1 MPPSGLDSHH
11 AGCRIFGDRFLAER
25 LLKTSQGVDTY
36 YGADRLHASPVI
48 IKVLSASSVSA
59 SVQLRLEHEA
69 KVLADIHSSSLSPL
83 LYFGR
88 DADLL
93 YLVMPYIPGVTLQSR
108 LRQGALSV
116 REAVTVGCRI
126 VAALGEAHDHGVLHQ
141 DVKPANLIVD
151 ETGTIERVTLIDF
164 GFARSRYLST
174 SIREQPVGTIQ
185 YMAPEQA
192 GLLNQGVSERSDLYS
207 AGIVLYETL
216 AGRPP
221 FEAATVGDLLR
232 MHVTAKPQHLRS
244 LGVPVPRALD
254 AVVQRLLRKDPR
266 DRYQSAEAVLAD
278 LSEIGDALD
287 RGVADP
293 AIVVGQRDQRR
304 SLTEPAFIG
313 RVKELST
320 LAARMDAA
328 TTGEGGLILLEA
340 QSGGGKT
347 WVLDEL
353 GQRCQRQAM
362 WVLRGQGL
370 DQSAQRPFQMLVGA
384 VADLVMAARSQPA
397 LAADI
402 QERLGIHREALC
414 AALPE
419 LAELLSPESSQ
430 RLGPEAFGETRT
442 LQALTA
448 LLNSIG
454 SPERPVLLLLDDGQW
469 ADELTLKLLGHWQS
483 QISPARPE
491 PAGTGSFPRNGG
503 EQAPLHVLIVVA
515 FRSEEVPEGHPLRA
529 CRALQH
535 IVLDPFG
542 RDDVRDL
549 VESMAGVVPGQVID
563 VVSELSEGSP
573 FMASAVLRGLVE
585 SGALLATPAGWV
597 IEPTALADLQSSRR
611 AATFLARRLDLLP
624 MDVRVLLSIGAV
636 LGKEFDID
644 LAASLAQ
651 QTPVQA
657 VAAMEEARRRHI
669 IWSRAQCT
677 RCIFVHDK
685 LRETLLQRLSG
696 DHRRELH
703 RLAAQRLAVEHP
715 DRIFD
720 LAYHFDAAGEFE
732 RALPYALCAAE
743 QARAQHALEI
753 AEQQYRIAA
762 RGIGGAED
770 DIRHRIAEGLGD
782 VLTLRGSY
790 GEAQQQFNT
799 ARASAKGQVAQAQIE
814 GKLGDLAF
822 RRGDV
827 KMAAEAVERALRLV
841 GKHVPRSSIMFGIR
855 LFWEVLVQAVH
866 TALPGLCL
874 ARRQAMSPEELLA
887 TRLYSRLAY
896 IYWFQ
901 RGKVPCGWAHLREM
915 NVAERYPPSLELA
928 QAYSEHAP
936 VMTMLPWYSRGIAY
950 AQKSLAIRTEC
961 GDVWGQGQSLHFY
974 GVVLYAASR
983 FSECIEKC
991 QEAMRVLE
999 RTGDQ
1004 WEVNTAAWHIAF
1016 CRYRVGDLRG
1026 AVDLAR
1032 RVHTKALE
1040 IGDHQ
1045 AAGIA
1050 LGAWAKAS
1058 GGTVPRLLIE
1068 AELQRDSE
1076 DVHTKSE
1083 VWQAE
1088 AIRLINDG
1096 SPGEAAM
1103 VLENAHRVVAKAGLR
1118 QEYVA
1123 PILPWYATALRQQA
1137 EHVPV
1142 WAPEDRRRILARAR
1156 RAGRQAVRL
1165 ARHYR
1170 NNLPHALREHALV
1183 AAMCGDPQKA
1193 RRFLDEALAVAQQ
1206 QGSRYEH
1213 AQTLLAR
1220 GRVGGPL
1227 GWPDAAEDVTQ
1238 ARRLLHSLE
1247 VSRDEA
1253 DFSERPRS
1261 AGTETLSLI
1270 DRFGTV
1276 LEAGRKIASSLST
1289 ETVLAAVR
1297 DGALRLLRGEQCV
1310 VLTVADDGTIGE
1322 YSARATKGDYSRT
1335 LVQQALTAGRPVSVV
1350 EGGLQT
1356 ATESLILPNI
1366 RSAMCAPVFVRGRPQ
1381 ICFYIT
1387 HRQVD
1392 GLFGEEEERLAEY
1405 IATLAGAALENAEGF
1420 ADLRAAQEQ
1429 LRFQKTLLE
1438 CQSEATVDGL
1448 LLVSSEGRILSYNH
1462 CFADMWGIP
1471 AEALTARSDAAALR
1485 SVVSKLVNPD
1495 QFVAKVSYLYEHP
1508 DQESR
1513 DEIMLKD
1520 GRTFDRSTTP
1530 VKSADGVYY
1539 GRLWHFRDI
1548 TERKRGEVALRV
1560 SQARLAGI
1568 IEAAMDAII
1577 TVDDRQTILLF
1588 NAAAESMFRCKA
1600 ARVIGAPLRRFI
1612 PDLLPT
1618 NEQEKVGTGGAS
1630 TSGLGSSRGVRADGE
1645 EFPIEA
1651 SISDVQVGG
1660 ERLHTII
1667 LRDITDRK
1675 RAEEELREINDTLSA
1690 LVQASPAAINVLDP
1704 QGHVQLWN
1712 PAAERIFGWRAED
1725 LLGRPLPGLPSG
1737 SDEEQQIFRRVLN
1750 NEAFSGVEVI
1760 RQTCDGGLLD
1770 MTLSAA
1776 PLRDASG
1783 QICGVMSVLVDI
1795 SQRKQAE
1802 QALRE
1807 AHDELELRV
1816 ADRTKELFESNIL
1829 LWQEVIE
1836 RQRMEN
1842 ELRARAGRQSAIAL
1856 LSQRARGCTDLGNF
1870 FKEVTVLVAAT
1881 LSVDYCKILEL
1892 LPDGKRL
1899 LLREGVGWRDGCVGR
1914 AVVNRGLESQAGYT
1928 LQSKEPVVVEDLRTE
1943 TRFSGPPLLHE
1954 HEVVSGMS
1962 VIIPGERE
1970 PFGVFGVHTRHRRT
1984 FSPDDI
1990 QFLQVIANLLATTII
2005 GVANEQ
2011 GSAVHHAVSMVLTES
2026 RSLKEGAARLLE
2038 AICLHLEWEVGILW
2052 QTDQD
2057 AQVLR
2062 SHTVWHSSSEKAAA
2076 FTMTRQ
2082 ELTLSPGAGL
2092 AGSVWAA
2099 AQPSW
2104 VSDAC
2109 GAGSPGTTDATFPGA
2124 FALPILNGHRVS
2136 WVMEFFNERMRRPDD
2151 GFFRTMVTIA
2161 SQIGLFF
2168 ERIRAEEALRESEER
2183 YRTVVETAADAVITV
2198 SESGTIVFANRAAEH
2213 IFGYGKADL
2222 LGQPLTVLMP
2232 ELIPSAHETGLAHYS
2247 TCGRGHRAGETVHV
2261 HGRHVTGKKIPL
2273 ELDFWEFTQQGK
2285 RYFSSLVRDITER
2298 MQAAEIRTR
2307 LLDQVISAQEEE
2319 RGRIAR
2325 ELHDGAG
2332 QSLMALLVG
2341 LHAIETASGTHAAQD
2356 LARTYRAIAAQA
2368 LDEVRRLAVGLR
2380 PSVLD
2385 DLGLAPAIDRY
2396 VTQYTQAYGIP
2407 VDVHITGLED
2417 ARLPSTVETT
2427 LYRIIQE
2434 ALTNVAKHAGASIIS
2449 VVIERQSTSVHA
2461 IIEDDGC
2468 GFDVHTAL
2476 HVPGAAKH
2484 FGLHSM
2490 RERATLLS
2498 GTIAIEST
2506 PSGGGTTVY
2515 VTIPLQEKPERPLPL
2530 F

>member
-1 MPPSGLDSHH
+1 MPSQGLDSHL
-11 AGCRIFGDRFLAER
+11 AGQRIFGDRFLAER

-36 YGADRLHASPVI
+36 YGADRIDASPVI
-48 IKVLSASSVSA
+48 IKALSASSVSA

-69 KVLADIHSSSLSPL
+69 KVLADIHSPSLSPL

-88 DADLL
+88 EADLL
-93 YLVMPYIPGVTLQSR
+93 YLVMPYVPGVTLQSR
-108 LRQGALSV
+108 LGHGGVSV
-116 REAVTVGCRI
+116 REAVTIGCH
-126 VAALGEAHDHGVLHQ
+126 VLAALREAHDHGVLHQ

-151 ETGTIERVTLIDF
+151 ETGPVRRVTLIDF

-207 AGIVLYETL
+207 VGIVLYESL

-221 FEAATVGDLLR
+221 FQADTVGDLLR
-232 MHVTAKPQHLRS
+232 MHVTAKPQSLRS
-244 LGVPVPRALD
+244 LGLPVSRALD

-278 LSEIGDALD
+278 VSEIGEALD
-287 RGVADP
+287 RGVSDP

-304 SLTEPAFIG
+304 TLTEPAFIG
-313 RVKELST
+313 RVKELTT
-320 LAARMDAA
+320 LAARMDGAKG
-328 TTGEGGLILLEA
+328 GEGGLILLEA

-419 LAELLSPESSQ
+419 LTELLSPESSQ

-448 LLNSIG
+448 LMNSLG

-469 ADELTLKLLGHWQS
+469 ADELTLKLLAHWHAHRES
-483 QISPARPE
+483 A
-491 PAGTGSFPRNGG
+491 AN
-503 EQAPLHVLIVVA
+503 APLYVLLVVA
-515 FRSEEVPEGHPLRA
+515 FRSEEVPAGHPLRT
-529 CRALQH
+529 CHALQH
-535 IVLDPFG
+535 LVLDPFG
-542 RDDVRDL
+542 RDDVSDL
-549 VESMAGVVPGQVID
+549 VESMAGVVPGEVID

-585 SGALLATPAGWV
+585 SGALLAKPSGWV
-597 IEPTALADLQSSRR
+597 IEPMALADLQSSRR

-624 MDVRVLLSIGAV
+624 VDARALLSIGAV

-644 LAASLAQ
+644 FAASLAQ
-651 QTPVQA
+651 QAPVQA

-685 LRETLLQRLSG
+685 LRETLLERLSSEQ
-696 DHRRELH
+696 RRELH
-703 RLAAQRLAVEHP
+703 RLAAQRLAVEHS
-715 DRIFD
+715 DRIFE

-732 RALPYALCAAE
+732 RALPYALRAAE

-753 AEQQYRIAA
+753 AEQQYRIAV
-762 RGIGGAED
+762 RGMAGAKES
-770 DIRHRIAEGLGD
+770 IQHRIAEGLGD

-790 GEAQQQFNT
+790 AEAEQQFNA
-799 ARASAKGQVAQAQIE
+799 ARVYAKGKVARAQIE
-814 GKLGDLAF
+814 GKLGDVAF

-827 KMAAEAVERALRLV
+827 KMAAEAVERAVRLV
-841 GKHVPRSSIMFGIR
+841 GKHVPSSSFVFGI
-855 LFWEVLVQAVH
+855 LLCWEVMIQAAHTLV
-866 TALPGLCL
+866 PGLCL
-874 ARRQAMSPEELLA
+874 ARKHTMSPEELLA

-901 RGKVPCGWAHLREM
+901 RGRVPCGWAHLREM
-915 NVAERYPPSLELA
+915 NVAERYAPSLELA

-936 VMTMLPWYSRGIAY
+936 VTSMLPWYSRGIAY
-950 AQKSLAIRTEC
+950 AQKSLAIRTHF

-974 GVVLYAASR
+974 GVVLYASSR
-983 FSECIEKC
+983 YIECIEKC
-991 QEAMRVLE
+991 QEAMQVLE

-1004 WEVNTAAWHIAF
+1004 WEVNTAAWHIAY
-1016 CRYRVGDLRG
+1016 CRYRIGDLRG

-1032 RVHTKALE
+1032 RVHAKALE

-1058 GGTVPRLLIE
+1058 GGTVPRPLIE

-1076 DVHTKSE
+1076 DVHTKAE

-1088 AIRLINDG
+1088 AIRLLNEG
-1096 SPGEAAM
+1096 SPADAAV
-1103 VLENAHRVVAKAGLR
+1103 VLDKAHRVVAKAGLR

-1123 PILPWYATALRQQA
+1123 PILPWYATALRQHA
-1137 EHVPV
+1137 EQVPV
-1142 WAPEDRRRILARAR
+1142 WAPDERRLILARAR
-1156 RAGRQAVRL
+1156 RVARQAIRM
-1165 ARHYR
+1165 ARYYR
-1170 NNLPHALREHALV
+1170 NNLPHALREKGLI
-1183 AAMCGDPQKA
+1183 AAMCGDARSA
-1193 RRFLDEALAVAQQ
+1193 RRCFDEALDVAQQ
-1206 QGSRYEH
+1206 QGGRHEH

-1227 GWPDAAEDVTQ
+1227 GWPEAAEDVAQ
-1238 ARRLLHSLE
+1238 ARRLLTACEE
-1247 VSRDEA
+1247 VRDEA
-1253 DFSERPRS
+1253 EPSQKIPS
-1261 AGTETLSLI
+1261 AGPETLSLI

-1276 LEAGRKIASSLST
+1276 LEAGRRIASSLST

-1310 VLTVADDGTIGE
+1310 ILTVAENGVTAEHSDAGGMGK
-1322 YSARATKGDYSRT
+1322 SDYSRT

-1350 EGGLQT
+1350 EGGPQS
-1356 ATESLILPNI
+1356 ATESLILPDI
-1366 RSAMCAPVFVRGRPQ
+1366 RSAMCVPVFVRGRPH

-1420 ADLRAAQEQ
+1420 ADLRSAQEQ

-1448 LLVSSEGRILSYNH
+1448 LLVASEGTILSYNH

-1471 AEALTARSDAAALR
+1471 ADALAARSDEAALR

-1495 QFVAKVSYLYEHP
+1495 QFLAKVSYLYEHP
-1508 DQESR
+1508 DEESR
-1513 DEIMLKD
+1513 DEIALKD

-1548 TERKRGEVALRV
+1548 TERKRAEVALRV

-1577 TVDDRQTILLF
+1577 TVDDRQSILLF
-1588 NAAAESMFRCKA
+1588 NAAAEHMFRCKA

-1612 PDLLPT
+1612 PDLLHPA
-1618 NEQEKVGTGGAS
+1618 EEKAGPGAAA
-1630 TSGLGSSRGVRADGE
+1630 TAGQLGWSRGLRADGE

-1651 SISDVQVGG
+1651 SISNVQVGG
-1660 ERLHTII
+1660 ERLQTII

-1704 QGHVQLWN
+1704 EGHVQLWN

-1725 LLGRPLPGLPSG
+1725 VLGRPLPAIPSG
-1737 SDEEQQIFRRVLN
+1737 RDEERHLFRRVLN
-1750 NEAFSGVEVI
+1750 DEAFSGVEVI
-1760 RQTCDGGLLD
+1760 RQTRDGTMLD

-1776 PLRDASG
+1776 PLRDAHG
-1783 QICGVMSVLVDI
+1783 RICGVMGVLVDI

-1802 QALRE
+1802 EALRK
-1807 AHDELELRV
+1807 AHDELEVRV

-1836 RQRMEN
+1836 RERIEN
-1842 ELRARAGRQSAIAL
+1842 ELRARARQQSTVAL
-1856 LSQRARGCTDLGNF
+1856 LSQRARGCIDLNGF
-1870 FKEVTVLVAAT
+1870 FKDVTVQVAGT
-1881 LSVDYCKILEL
+1881 LNADYCKILEL

-1899 LLREGVGWRDGCVGR
+1899 LLREGVGWREGYVGR
-1914 AVVNRGLESQAGYT
+1914 AVVSRGLESQAGYT
-1928 LQSKEPVVVEDLRTE
+1928 LQSSEPVIVDDLRTE

-1970 PFGVFGVHTRHRRT
+1970 PFGVLGVHTRQRRT

-2005 GVANEQ
+2005 SVANEQ
-2011 GSAVHHAVSMVLTES
+2011 GSAVHHAVSLVLTES

-2038 AICLHLEWEVGILW
+2038 AMCRHLDWEVGILW

-2062 SHTVWHSSSEKAAA
+2062 SHTVWHAPSEKAAA
-2076 FTMTRQ
+2076 FARSRQ
-2082 ELTLSPGAGL
+2082 ELTFSPGVGL
-2092 AGSVWAA
+2092 AGSAWAA

-2104 VSDAC
+2104 VSEVCDAE
-2109 GAGSPGTTDATFPGA
+2109 TTGPANAAFPGA
-2124 FALPILNGHRVS
+2124 FALPILNGPQVS
-2136 WVMEFFNERMRRPDD
+2136 WVMEFFNEKMRRPEE
-2151 GFFRTMVTIA
+2151 GFFRTMLTIA

-2198 SESGTIVFANRAAEH
+2198 SESGTIMFANRAAEH

-2222 LGQPLTVLMP
+2222 LGQALTVLMP
-2232 ELIPSAHETGLAHYS
+2232 ELRPSAHETGLAHYS
-2247 TCGRGHRAGETVHV
+2247 TGGHGHRAGETVHV
-2261 HGRHVTGKKIPL
+2261 HGRHISGKKIPL

-2298 MQAAEIRTR
+2298 VQAAEIRTR

-2341 LHAIETASGTHAAQD
+2341 LHAIETASGYDAAQD
-2356 LARTYRAIAAQA
+2356 LAKTYRAIAAQA

-2396 VTQYTQAYGIP
+2396 VTQYTQSYGIP
-2407 VDVHITGLED
+2407 VDVHITGLEQ
-2417 ARLPSTVETT
+2417 ARLPATVETT

-2434 ALTNVAKHAGASIIS
+2434 ALTNVAKHAGASIVS
-2449 VVIERQSTSVHA
+2449 VVIERQSAGVHA

-2468 GFDVHTAL
+2468 GFDVQTAL
-2476 HVPGAAKH
+2476 HVPGPAKH

-2515 VTIPLQEKPERPLPL
+2515 VTIPLQEKQERPLPL